1 MPRAKNNNGRR
12 PLDGHADMPV
22 RQSVISAS
30 SAKAPSTTG
39 APSVFAMAAAAKP
52 RKRPPLDP
60 DAVEIRLGVPIP
72 ERRTQSDTYAR
83 LWQRLP
89 VGGMVELPERNANAL
104 VAYAKKEPGAKVSK
118 RNLGGGTF
126 GVWRLA

>member
-30 SAKAPSTTG
+30 GAKAPSTTG

-52 RKRPPLDP
+52 TKRPPLDP

-72 ERRTQSDTYAR
+72 ERNRADSYV
-83 LWQRLP
+83 LP
-89 VGGMVELPERNANAL
+89 VGGMVELPERNASAL
-104 VAYAKKEPGAKVSK
+104 AYAKKQPGAKVSK

>member
-1 MPRAKNNNGRR
+1 MPRAKSSNGRR

-30 SAKAPSTTG
+30 GAKAPSTTG

-72 ERRTQSDTYAR
+72 ERNRADSYAR

-104 VAYAKKEPGAKVSK
+104 VAYAKKQPGAKVSK

>member
-72 ERRTQSDTYAR
+72 ERNRADSYV
-83 LWQRLP
+83 LP